1 MALKD
6 AEYFIKDIVKD
17 KEIRTSL
24 YKYDSSKEIMEAI
37 REMGYN
43 FKLYDYE
50 ESINHLKTESPTENQ
65 AKMLDE
71 LKLWWDMLMS
81 DGSIAE
87 EMPASCSP
95 AKCSTCSICG

>member
-6 AEYFIKDIVKD
+6 AEFFIKEIVKD
-17 KEIRTSL
+17 KELRTSL
-24 YKYDSSKEIMEAI
+24 YKYDSSEEIMAAI

-43 FKLYDYE
+43 FKLYNFE
-50 ESINHLKTESPTENQ
+50 ESINYLKTESPHESQ
-65 AKMLDE
+65 AQMLDE

-81 DGSIAE
+81 DGTITE
-87 EMPASCSP
+87 ETPASCSP